1 VAAAAFVALVSR
13 YSPPRPRWCACIC
26 CFLLY
31 LTHCNVLPTLLR
43 TLLCEWLLMCIS
55 HCFFFSTYATVLY
68 FTLIYFTYLTNCCS
82 CFSKDYSHTHV
93 HTYTHIYTHIHR
105 NPLSL
110 SLYTHIFLSLSLWR
124 LCSGDICGSIF
135 FSPSPPH
142 TGATYIAAT
151 TPLTR
156 AVRCTFERAR
166 APSPQRRKTKM
177 YKGNTSRGFCNA
189 NSLSLSLSLSQWH
202 LCSGDIYGL
211 CGACRGKRSRTSGRP
226 VIENV
231 SYP

>member
-1 VAAAAFVALVSR
+1 MAAAAFVALVSR

-93 HTYTHIYTHIHR
+93 HTYTHIYTQTLFLF
-105 NPLSL
+105 LSI
-110 SLYTHIFLSLSLWR
+110 HIF
-124 LCSGDICGSIF
+124 F
-135 FSPSPPH
+135 
-142 TGATYIAAT
+142 
-151 TPLTR
+151 
-156 AVRCTFERAR
+156 
-166 APSPQRRKTKM
+166 
-177 YKGNTSRGFCNA
+177 
-189 NSLSLSLSLSQWH
+189 SLSLSGASVPAISAGLFFFPRLRRTLARRISQPP
-202 LCSGDIYGL
+202 
-211 CGACRGKRSRTSGRP
+211 RR
-226 VIENV
+226 
-231 SYP
+231 